1 MPCQPAPPCEP
12 TFPIFCEPLPTT
24 TDGRRIVVEDSASC
38 QKTIATTPFPSVL
51 KTTNTGAIEWE
62 GGSTGSVLSYTTAGN
77 IEFVDGSN
85 GDPLKLPS
93 IATHTLDNVAKTLV
107 MLSDGT
113 VKVWEPTNVGNNFL
127 AYWDGSDWRIN
138 TLNNLLPSGSGT
150 VFIRDNNGNLQ
161 AISGSS
167 NDILTMVGSTPQFV
181 TPSSGNPFPAGHLYG
196 MILSNNV
203 TTPNTELDIS
213 SGECRD
219 SSGSENIVLS
229 SSLTKTTTG
238 SFVAGTGQPGL
249 LGTTTSPTG
258 VTTLHILAIKGANGV
273 DIGFNSQPT
282 IALTS
287 LPTGYDQFYRR
298 IGSITTDASGFI
310 RLFVQFS
317 DRFLY
322 TATPLKLTNQTISTG
337 GTTLTLPGIPTG
349 IRVFPI
355 YNAASETDVYWKVYD
370 LSQTF
375 QASWAPDNTN
385 VGATAYLADSRA
397 SNYGLHG
404 FYGIL
409 TNTSA
414 QVGIDV
420 SANVSS
426 NFDVDVHGWFDMRN
440 RLQP

>member
-1 MPCQPAPPCEP
+1 
-12 TFPIFCEPLPTT
+12 
-24 TDGRRIVVEDSASC
+24 
-38 QKTIATTPFPSVL
+38 
-51 KTTNTGAIEWE
+51 
-62 GGSTGSVLSYTTAGN
+62 
-77 IEFVDGSN
+77 
-85 GDPLKLPS
+85 
-93 IATHTLDNVAKTLV
+93 
-107 MLSDGT
+107 MLADGT
-113 VKVWEPTNVGNNFL
+113 VKKWDPTNVGNNFL
-127 AYWDGSDWRIN
+127 AYWDGSDWKIN

-150 VFIRDNNGNLQ
+150 VFIRDNSGNLQ

-203 TTPNTELDIS
+203 VTPNTELDIS

-219 SSGSENIVLS
+219 SSASENIVLS

-258 VTTLHILAIKGANGV
+258 VTTLHVLAIKGANGV

-282 IALTS
+282 IALAS

-298 IGSITTDASGFI
+298 IGSITTNSSGFI

-322 TATPLKLTNQTISTG
+322 TAAPLKLTNQTINIG

-355 YNAASETDVYWKVYD
+355 YNAASEADVYWKVYD

-375 QASWAPDNTN
+375 PSSWTPDNTN
-385 VGATAYLADSRA
+385 VGATAFLADSRA

-414 QVGIDV
+414 QVGVDV
-420 SANVSS
+420 STNVTT